1 MARAPLGAIAADGAV
16 VRSPSLILVVDDDPA
31 IRGSLEREL
40 RDRGY
45 ATVVASEGAGG
56 VRAFESHLP
65 DLVLTDL
72 SMPVSDGFELISAIR
87 AKAQTPIIVL
97 SVRGDDA
104 DKIRAL
110 DLGADDFVTKP
121 FSVAE
126 LLARVRA
133 HLRRVTLPEAALLF
147 DGLSIDLER
156 RRVTQGERNVHLT
169 PTEFALLELLATN
182 AGKPLFTDQII
193 ARVWHDAPGTT
204 PDTVRVHMS
213 SLRRKIEPDPSNP
226 RYVVT
231 EPWVGYRFIAE
242 PTG

>member
-1 MARAPLGAIAADGAV
+1 MTIAPV
-16 VRSPSLILVVDDDPA
+16 ILVVDDDPA
-31 IRGSLEREL
+31 IRESMQREL
-40 RDRGY
+40 RQRDY
-45 ATVVASEGAGG
+45 TTVLASDGVEGI
-56 VRAFESHLP
+56 RAFEMHAP
-65 DLVLTDL
+65 DLVLADL
-72 SMPVSDGFELISAIR
+72 SMPRSDGFELISAIR
-87 AKAQTPIIVL
+87 AKSRTPILVL

-126 LLARVRA
+126 VLARVRA
-133 HLRRVTLPEAALLF
+133 QLRRTAPAAKMLRF

-156 RRVTQGERNVHLT
+156 RRVTQGERDVHLT
-169 PTEFALLELLATN
+169 PTEYALLELLARN
-182 AGKPLFTDQII
+182 AGKPMFTDQII
-193 ARVWHDAPGTT
+193 ARVWRDAPGTT

-213 SLRRKIEPDPSNP
+213 SLRKKIEPDPSSP

-242 PTG
+242 PLS